1 MNGIWMGIVSENL
14 SVASILTRKQQK
26 FMQVLVPMDSIG
38 SVHQVKMLDEE
49 KNRTGSLDNLFFLF
63 ESLEKRCNV

>member
-38 SVHQVKMLDEE
+38 SVHPGQNALMRKKIEQVL
-49 KNRTGSLDNLFFLF
+49 LDNLFLLF
-63 ESLEKRCNV
+63 SNLSL